1 LNLNNLKHFFIII
14 GPGMLT
20 AATGVGAGDLATGS
34 FAGSL
39 LGTSILWAVIVGAF
53 LKYVVTEGIARWQLA
68 TGTTLLEG
76 MTIHLGRG
84 TAWLFL
90 PYLLLFTF
98 FIGIAMMG
106 ACGVTLHAMIP
117 VFDDAV
123 DGKKYFGAAASI
135 VGFVLVYHGGYQLF
149 EKVTHV
155 CIAIMFFCVIL
166 TAGLMWPGTEVVL
179 KGLFIPTIPDID
191 GVGLTWTIALIGGV
205 GGTVTVLSYG
215 YWIREEGR
223 MTGDELPTC
232 QLDLAMGYIMT
243 ALFGISVVIIGS
255 NVTIDGGG
263 AGLLVNLSNQL
274 GNELG
279 PAGKWLFLI
288 GAFGAVFSSL
298 LGVWQSIPYIFTD
311 TWLMAW
317 LPVNKTNDRGANFKI
332 DTQSPIYRRYVAII
346 AFIPMFGL
354 FSNTSFQEAQK
365 FYAVMGAFF
374 FPLLALTLLLLNGR
388 ARWVGEKYKYGPLA
402 IISLIATLLFFI
414 WTAIIKFPDLYDFI
428 TLRILGVS

>member
-1 LNLNNLKHFFIII
+1 MDNLKRFFIII

-39 LGTSILWAVIVGAF
+39 LGTTVLWAVIIGAI

-90 PYLLLFTF
+90 PYLLMFTY
-98 FIGIAMMG
+98 FIGTAMMS

-117 VFDDAV
+117 VFDDPV
-123 DGKKYFGAAASI
+123 NGKIFFGILSSI
-135 VGFVLVYHGGYQLF
+135 VGFFLVYNGGYQLF
-149 EKVTHV
+149 EKVVRV
-155 CIAIMFFCVIL
+155 CIVIMFICVIV
-166 TAGLMWPGTEVVL
+166 TAGLMWPGIDLVL
-179 KGLFIPTIPDID
+179 KGIFIPSIPDLQGD
-191 GVGLTWTIALIGGV
+191 GLIWTIALIGGV

-223 MTGDELPTC
+223 ETGEDLSVC
-232 QLDLAMGYIMT
+232 QLDLAVGYFMT
-243 ALFGISVVIIGS
+243 ALFGISMVIIGS
-255 NVTIDGGG
+255 NVTIQGGG
-263 AGLLVNLSNQL
+263 AGLLVNLSNEL
-274 GNELG
+274 SNELG
-279 PAGKWLFLI
+279 PTGKWLFLI

-311 TWLMAW
+311 TWLMAR
-317 LPVNKTNDRGANFKI
+317 LPRERTNERDASFKI
-332 DTQSPIYRRYVAII
+332 DTSSPVYKRYVAII
-346 AFIPMFGL
+346 AFVPMLGL
-354 FSNTSFQEAQK
+354 FTSFQQAQK
-365 FYAVMGAFF
+365 FYAVTGAFF
-374 FPLLALTLLLLNGR
+374 FPLLAITLLLLNGR

-402 IISLIATLLFFI
+402 KISLVAILIFFLWAGVTNI
-414 WTAIIKFPDLYDFI
+414 
-428 TLRILGVS
+428 LRMLS